1 MWEGRGNGSQVREL
15 LRAIVRGENL
25 CVDIYLIYI
34 IYYKIYIIYI
44 ERNTF
49 SSRDLGWHDLKFRDT
64 I

>member
-44 ERNTF
+44 YIYREKHF
-49 SSRDLGWHDLKFRDT
+49 LFQGPWMA
-64 I
+64 